1 MSFVTT
7 YQHTHL
13 RNPPQSS
20 EWSGYLVVVVA
31 TVTKKYSVRLHEIK
45 ILIGISI
52 YQYIIS
58 KIYTSI
64 KHVNNKVMWLV
75 RGYLPTYSST

>member
-1 MSFVTT
+1 MWLATT
-7 YQHTHL
+7 YQHIRPH
-13 RNPPQSS
+13 NPLQSS
-20 EWSGYLVVVVA
+20 VQCCYLALVFV

-64 KHVNNKVMWLV
+64 KHMNNKVACH
-75 RGYLPTYSST
+75 S